1 MRSQLPLAF
10 SLLGILSLAISAH
23 AAPKGWLLV
32 ANKGDIV
39 VAMIN
44 DEATVKYFHPE
55 PEKDQIVFKPANQRL
70 QPIVVKRRDFK
81 SVNLIGL
88 VVGVYR
94 RL

>member
-1 MRSQLPLAF
+1 
-10 SLLGILSLAISAH
+10 
-23 AAPKGWLLV
+23 
-32 ANKGDIV
+32 
-39 VAMIN
+39 MIN

-55 PEKDQIVFKPANQRL
+55 NDQIVFKPANQRL